1 MKPGDSFKYL
11 GVYFRT
17 DGLMFF
23 SPVEQVKR
31 WLVMLAKAPLKPQQ
45 RLFLLREHLLP
56 KLLHLSVLSRIRI
69 GVLNKVDR
77 VVRAFLKKHLDL
89 PHDTIN
95 AFFHAA
101 FNDGGLAI
109 PSFRANIPEM
119 RLKRL
124 NNVKLAFSSSA
135 MAGFVNN
142 VLHNHI
148 AKTMSIALP
157 GSPSTY
163 WRNALLNSVDGVGLS
178 DAYKTPGQF
187 NWSRGANLFMSGRDF
202 ILCTKLKY
210 NALPSRSRCGRGRV
224 TDRLCRAGC
233 AQNETT
239 GHILQACP
247 RTHGMRVRRHDAI
260 VNYAI
265 RGLEQRGFVVAK
277 EPMFNTAEGRK
288 KPDLVATR
296 GDEAFIIDAQVVSDC
311 EPLRRAHRRKVEKY
325 GDLTPIVSAQF
336 GVQTVIPMSLT
347 LNWRG
352 VCSSD
357 SAQALVENRLLRKSD
372 LSMISSRVS
381 VGGVACHR
389 VFMRSTSRTPFR
401 LRHQS

>member
-1 MKPGDSFKYL
+1 
-11 GVYFRT
+11 
-17 DGLMFF
+17 MFF
-23 SPVEQVKR
+23 SPVEQIKK

-77 VVRAFLKKHLDL
+77 VVRAFLRKHLDL
-89 PHDTIN
+89 PHDAVN
-95 AFFHAA
+95 AFFHAT

-109 PSFRANIPEM
+109 PSFRANNPEM

-135 MAGFVNN
+135 MIGFVND

-163 WRNALLNSVDGVGLS
+163 WRKALLSSVDGVGLS
-178 DAYKTPGQF
+178 EAFKTPGQF
-187 NWSRGANLFMSGRDF
+187 NW
-202 ILCTKLKY
+202 
-210 NALPSRSRCGRGRV
+210 CGRGRI

-233 AQNETT
+233 AQSETT
-239 GHILQACP
+239 GHILQVCP

-277 EPMFNTAEGRK
+277 EPIFNTAEGRK
-288 KPDLVATR
+288 KPDLVATK
-296 GDEAFIIDAQVVSDC
+296 GDEAFIIDAQIVSDS

-325 GDLTPIVSAQF
+325 GDLTSIISAQF
-336 GVQTVIPMSLT
+336 GVLTVIPLSLT

-352 VCSSD
+352 VWSSD
-357 SAQALVENRLLRKSD
+357 SAQTLIENRLLRKGD
-372 LSMISSRVS
+372 LSVISSRVS

-389 VFMRSTSRTPFR
+389 VFMKSTARTPSR